1 MALQLML
8 QSPDMAGSP
17 VPSAHPTDESVAAYI
32 DAVLSPSERAQLDA
46 HLGDCEYCRSRLVL
60 ASRAL
65 QSAPVPRRF
74 RRLLPIA
81 ATLLA
86 AGIAG
91 VLLLSRSAV
100 ERSSS
105 PDLERAAEEVSL
117 PPLHTLQPARGAA
130 VVPADVRFV
139 WSRLSPDALYQVTL
153 SEADGRVL
161 WTERTSDTAAL
172 PPIETVRRLKP
183 GEAYFWRVD
192 ALFSNLQSVT
202 SGDQQFQVTAP

>member
-8 QSPDMAGSP
+8 QPPGMADSS
-17 VPSAHPTDESVAAYI
+17 VPSSHPTDESVAAYI
-32 DAVLSPSERAQLDA
+32 DAVLSPPERAQLDA

-65 QSAPVPRRF
+65 QTAPIPGRSRRF
-74 RRLLPIA
+74 LPIA

-100 ERSSS
+100 ERT
-105 PDLERAAEEVSL
+105 PGPGTERAAEEVAL
-117 PPLHTLQPARGAA
+117 PPLHTVQPARGAA
-130 VVPADVRFV
+130 VGLEGLRLV
-139 WSRLSPDALYQVTL
+139 WASLSPDALYQVTL

-161 WTERTSDTAAL
+161 WTERTSDTVAT
-172 PPIETVRRLKP
+172 PPPETLRRLTS
-183 GEAYFWRVD
+183 GQTYFWRVD

-202 SGDQQFQVTAP
+202 SGDQQFQVAAP

>member
-1 MALQLML
+1 ML
-8 QSPDMAGSP
+8 QPPGMAGSS

-32 DAVLSPSERAQLDA
+32 DAVLSPPERAQLDA

-60 ASRAL
+60 ASQVL
-65 QSAPVPRRF
+65 QTAPLSRRS

-91 VLLLSRSAV
+91 VLLSRSAV
-100 ERSSS
+100 ERSAAPNS
-105 PDLERAAEEVSL
+105 ERAAEEVAL

-130 VVPADVRFV
+130 VDLDGLRLV
-139 WSRLSPDALYQVTL
+139 WASLSPDALYQVTL

-161 WTERTSDTAAL
+161 WTERTSDTVATPPPETL
-172 PPIETVRRLKP
+172 PRLKA
-183 GEAYFWRVD
+183 GQTYFWRVD